1 MKPSS
6 CGPCGGGLTIIAN
19 APNPA
24 GVAILKKYFNNEVS
38 PGGIFTGA
46 LAPTIIFW
54 FIFLIFRGIASPLPA
69 VRITN
74 TSRLKGAIANQ
85 FNINLDERMIQMAA
99 TDASIENVIAREILD
114 SRGNPTVEVE
124 VRLSGGASAR
134 AGVPSG
140 ASTGAREAIELRD
153 GDKNR
158 FNGKGVLKA
167 VENVNG
173 VIYDKIKGHDA
184 AHQAEIDDI
193 LIELDGSPNKG
204 KLGANAILGVSLA
217 VARAAAK
224 AADQPLFRYLSPNG
238 AGRLP
243 VPMLNIMN
251 GGAHARWQGSD
262 FQEYMVA
269 PYGAESFREA
279 LRWSSEIFQALR
291 AVLMEAG
298 HHVGVGDEGGFSPN
312 VSSNEEPLQLI
323 VKGIEKA
330 GLKPGPDV
338 GICLD
343 PAASE
348 FYEDGQYNLRTENR
362 TCSSD
367 EMVDYFE
374 RLIDTYPI
382 CSIEDGLAEDDWSG
396 WQILNQRL
404 GDRIELIGDDLFVTN
419 IEYIRRGIEEH
430 SANAVLI
437 KLNQIGTLSETIKA
451 VQMCREVG
459 WGACVSHRSGETI
472 DSFIADMTVAL
483 DTGHLKT
490 GAPCRGERVEK
501 YNQLLRI
508 EEELGSKAQY
518 AGKNGFIRPV
528 RF

>member
-1 MKPSS
+1 M
-6 CGPCGGGLTIIAN
+6 
-19 APNPA
+19 
-24 GVAILKKYFNNEVS
+24 
-38 PGGIFTGA
+38 
-46 LAPTIIFW
+46 APT
-54 FIFLIFRGIASPLPA
+54 GS
-69 VRITN
+69 
-74 TSRLKGAIANQ
+74 K
-85 FNINLDERMIQMAA
+85 
-99 TDASIENVIAREILD
+99 IEKVVAREIID

-124 VRLSGGASAR
+124 INLTDGTKAR

-153 GDKNR
+153 GDKTR

-167 VENVNG
+167 VENVNK
-173 VIYDKIKGHDA
+173 VINEKIAGLEA
-184 AHQAEIDDI
+184 VNQTEIDNI
-193 LIELDGSPNKG
+193 LIDLDGTSNKG
-204 KLGANAILGVSLA
+204 QLGANAILGVSLA
-217 VARAAAK
+217 VARAAAL
-224 AADQPLFRYLSPNG
+224 ASSVPLYQYLTQNG
-238 AGRLP
+238 LGRLP

-269 PYGAESFREA
+269 PYGADSFREA
-279 LRWSSEIFQALR
+279 LRWASEIYQALR

-348 FYEDGQYNLRTENR
+348 FFEDGLYNLRTEKR
-362 TCSSD
+362 TCSSL
-367 EMVDYFE
+367 EMVDYLQK
-374 RLIDTYPI
+374 LIDTYPI
-382 CSIEDGLAEDDWSG
+382 CSIEDGLAEDDWEG
-396 WQILNQRL
+396 WHVLNQRL
-404 GDRIELIGDDLFVTN
+404 GDTIELIGDDLFVTN
-419 IEYIRRGIEEH
+419 VEYIKRGIQER

-437 KLNQIGTLSETIKA
+437 KLNQIGTLTETIKA
-451 VQMCREVG
+451 VQMCREAG
-459 WGACVSHRSGETI
+459 WGACVSHRSGETV

-508 EEELGSKAQY
+508 EENLGSAATY
-518 AGKNGFIRPV
+518 AGKRGFIRPV